1 MKLATKRLASR
12 LSEVPLRRVTGK
24 LVKAIGPLFEAE
36 LPGATVGSLVRVEP
50 DTICEV
56 VGFQD
61 RRTLLMPLKNVHSV
75 PFGAPVVH
83 LADALTVPVTDALI
97 GRVVDALGVPLDDA
111 PLQATGRRRITSSPP
126 DPMTRSL
133 ITEPFS
139 TGIRAID
146 GLLTLGRGQRVAILA
161 GSGVGKSTLL
171 GMLARK
177 ADADV
182 TVLCLVG
189 ERGREVREFIE
200 RDLGPEGLARSVVVV
215 ATADRP
221 PAFQVKAAFT
231 ATAIAE
237 YFRDQG
243 KNVLLLVDS
252 LTRMAM
258 AQRQIGLAS
267 GEPPTTRGYT
277 PSVFTMLPRLL
288 ERAGRGSKDGSITGI
303 YNVLVE
309 GDDIHD
315 PIADAVRGIVDGH
328 IVLSRKLA
336 THGHFPAIDILNSVS
351 RLMSS
356 VADPV
361 HNDAATTLRG
371 IMATWAE
378 NEELIRLGA
387 YRVGTS
393 PDVDRAIALQP
404 KIETLLRQKADE
416 SISPSETLA
425 LMAELLKDLSSL
437 SA

>member
-1 MKLATKRLASR
+1 MKLATKRLATR
-12 LSEVPLRRVTGK
+12 LNEVPLRKVTGK
-24 LVKAIGPLFEAE
+24 LVKAVGPLFEAE
-36 LPGATVGSLVRVEP
+36 LPGATVGSLVQVEP

-61 RRTLLMPLKNVHSV
+61 RRTLLMPLKNVHSA
-75 PFGAPVVH
+75 PFGASVIH

-97 GRVVDALGVPLDDA
+97 GRVVDALGAPLDDS
-111 PLQATGRRRITSSPP
+111 PIQAKRRRRITSDPP
-126 DPMTRSL
+126 APMNRSL
-133 ITEPFS
+133 ITEPFA

-177 ADADV
+177 ADADI

-215 ATADRP
+215 ATADQP

-277 PSVFTMLPRLL
+277 PSVFTLLPRLL
-288 ERAGRGSKDGSITGI
+288 ERAGRDTNEGSITGI

-315 PIADAVRGIVDGH
+315 PIADAVRGTVDGH

-351 RLMSS
+351 RLMSN
-356 VADPV
+356 VADPS
-361 HNDAATTLRG
+361 HTIAATTIRG
-371 IMATWAE
+371 IMATWSE

-393 PDVDRAIALQP
+393 PEVDRAIALQP
-404 KIETLLRQKADE
+404 KIEKLLQQNPNE
-416 SISPSETLA
+416 SISTSETFA
-425 LMAELLKDLSSL
+425 LMVELIRDTQSQPN
-437 SA
+437 

>member
-1 MKLATKRLASR
+1 
-12 LSEVPLRRVTGK
+12 
-24 LVKAIGPLFEAE
+24 
-36 LPGATVGSLVRVEP
+36 
-50 DTICEV
+50 
-56 VGFQD
+56 
-61 RRTLLMPLKNVHSV
+61 
-75 PFGAPVVH
+75 
-83 LADALTVPVTDALI
+83 
-97 GRVVDALGVPLDDA
+97 
-111 PLQATGRRRITSSPP
+111 
-126 DPMTRSL
+126 
-133 ITEPFS
+133 
-139 TGIRAID
+139 
-146 GLLTLGRGQRVAILA
+146 
-161 GSGVGKSTLL
+161 
-171 GMLARK
+171 
-177 ADADV
+177 
-182 TVLCLVG
+182 
-189 ERGREVREFIE
+189 
-200 RDLGPEGLARSVVVV
+200 VVVV

-288 ERAGRGSKDGSITGI
+288 ERAGRGPKDGSITGI

-315 PIADAVRGIVDGH
+315 PIADAVRGTVDGH

-425 LMAELLKDLSSL
+425 LMAELLKDLPSL